1 MTDGKEPKMSAVAVM
16 ENWKVAVH
24 KEMAVAGQFEE
35 NWGFLKAKPEE
46 TKVDVWKLK
55 PNVTDIFTM

>member
-46 TKVDVWKLK
+46 TKVDAWKLE
-55 PNVTDIFTM
+55 M